1 MSNYIF
7 LSQHNIIINIG
18 SLRDKESEV
27 SLAIPMTMNLKVGQD
42 QDHVIGEGVTRED
55 AGAHRVQVI

>member
-1 MSNYIF
+1 
-7 LSQHNIIINIG
+7 
-18 SLRDKESEV
+18 
-27 SLAIPMTMNLKVGQD
+27 MTMNLKVGQD